1 MRSGPAGRVWIFSF
15 NREAAVLLSMTG
27 FGEARHQSDSKSL
40 AVEIRAVNNRYL
52 KIVLRATE
60 PYNLFEPELER
71 LIRKTIRR
79 GTLQVQIR
87 CERQAEAS
95 DFRLNTV
102 ALRSYLEQV
111 RRVGGEIGLDAPTV
125 ASLMAQ
131 CVALPGVAPEPG
143 SAGEKATDD
152 WPLLERVVEEAI
164 GRLQAMRQEEGRRM
178 AEELLLIRDRIADEL
193 EEIKKRIPSV
203 TAGYRDRLLERVR
216 GLLTEPSI
224 PLRAE
229 DVIKEVAIFADR
241 SDISEEVV
249 RLSSHLDQ
257 FQTVVTKES
266 EGPGRRLEFLVQEM
280 GRETNTIGSK
290 ASDVQISRHAVEIKA
305 SLEKIREL
313 IQNVE

>member
-1 MRSGPAGRVWIFSF
+1 
-15 NREAAVLLSMTG
+15 MTG
-27 FGEARHQSDSKSL
+27 FGEARHQSSALSA

-71 LIRKTIRR
+71 VIRKSVRR

-87 CERQAEAS
+87 CERQFQAS

-102 ALRSYLEQV
+102 ALRSYLDQI
-111 RRVGGEIGLDAPTV
+111 RRTGTELGLDAPTV
-125 ASLMAQ
+125 AALMSQA
-131 CVALPGVAPEPG
+131 VALPGVAPEAG
-143 SAGEKATDD
+143 SCSTKPDD
-152 WPLLERVVEEAI
+152 EWPVLERVVEEALA
-164 GRLQAMRQEEGRRM
+164 RLQTMRQEEGRRM
-178 AEELLLIRDRIADEL
+178 AQELLAMRDRISGEL
-193 EEIKKRIPSV
+193 EQITRRIPSV
-203 TAGYRDRLLERVR
+203 AAGYRDRLMERVR

-257 FQTVVTKES
+257 FRDVMSAES
-266 EGPGRRLEFLVQEM
+266 DGPGRKLEFLVQEM

-290 ASDVQISRHAVEIKA
+290 ASDVQISRHVVEIKA
-305 SLEKIREL
+305 TLEKIREL

>member
-1 MRSGPAGRVWIFSF
+1 
-15 NREAAVLLSMTG
+15 MTG

-40 AVEIRAVNNRYL
+40 SVEIRAVNNRYL

-60 PYNLFEPELER
+60 PYNLFEHELER
-71 LIRKTIRR
+71 VIRKTIRR
-79 GTLQVQIR
+79 GTLQIQVR
-87 CERQAEAS
+87 CERQAQAS

-102 ALRSYLEQV
+102 ALRSYLDQV
-111 RRVGGEIGLDAPTV
+111 RRAGTEAGLDAQTV
-125 ASLMAQ
+125 AGLMAQ

-143 SAGEKATDD
+143 TGGDKATEE
-152 WPLLERVVEEAI
+152 WPLLERVVEEAVAQ
-164 GRLQAMRQEEGRRM
+164 LQSMRQEEGRRM
-178 AEELLLIRDRIADEL
+178 AEELLAIRGRIAEEL
-193 EEIKKRIPSV
+193 EEIKKRIPAV

-216 GLLTEPSI
+216 GLLSEPSI
-224 PLRAE
+224 PLRSE

-249 RLSSHLDQ
+249 RLSSHLEQ
-257 FQTVVTKES
+257 FQAVVARET
-266 EGPGRRLEFLVQEM
+266 EGPGRKLEFLVQEM